1 MKFNLEVYKN
11 IIINIKNLY
20 DEYKKD
26 PFNEKIY
33 QNIRVLLDELSSYI
47 TRKNTPV
54 DLMYRTEKTIYSMYR
69 LLEYHRIEKNNKK

>member
-1 MKFNLEVYKN
+1 MNFNLEVYRN

-54 DLMYRTEKTIYSMYR
+54 DLI
-69 LLEYHRIEKNNKK
+69 